1 MDSLFLY
8 IESNSIFV
16 ILLLVLLFHLRSTTK
31 LVHDEQLFRRALIL
45 NIVVLIADTGCWIFD
60 GRIILGT
67 TAVNRLVYASYYIST
82 VLFAFMWALY
92 AAYKLRPQG
101 RLKNKY
107 ITVISLPAVLAV
119 VVSVTSFWTESFY
132 GFDAKGVYY
141 RGYLFGMHAGI
152 LSFYIVISAVLAIKT
167 MIEDKNGDLR
177 RECIA
182 ILGFGIFPVI
192 GGVLQTAY
200 YGLNLAWTGSSV
212 SLLTV
217 FLCIQNRQIITDPLT
232 GIYNRGYFTKYVQ
245 RIFNSKEIGGKWY
258 LMVLDVDRFK
268 SINDTYGHTVGDR
281 ALIDVVRALQETCQN
296 YKNKDFLARYGGDEF
311 VIVCCR
317 NEEEEI
323 VDLEKNI
330 HSHLDEINEK
340 NGLPFELSLSVG
352 WAEFDAGQYSNMEE
366 LVSAADQ
373 AMYRQKAEKKR
384 AKP

>member
-8 IESNSIFV
+8 IESNGIFV

-31 LVHDEQLFRRALIL
+31 LAHDEQLFRRALIL

-60 GRIILGT
+60 GRTLFGT
-67 TAVNRLVYASYYIST
+67 TVINRLVYALYYIST
-82 VLFAFMWALY
+82 VLFAFLWTLY
-92 AAYKLRPQG
+92 AAYKLRPHG
-101 RLKNKY
+101 RLKNNY
-107 ITVISLPAVLAV
+107 ITVISLPAVVAV

-132 GFDAKGVYY
+132 GFDARGVYY
-141 RGYLFGMHAGI
+141 RGYLFGMHTAI
-152 LSFYIVISAVLAIKT
+152 LSFYIVVAAILAIKT
-167 MIEDKNGDLR
+167 MTEDKNGDLR

-192 GGVLQTAY
+192 GGVLQSAY

-212 SLLTV
+212 SLLVV

-245 RIFNSKEIGGKWY
+245 RIFNSRDIEDKWY

-268 SINDTYGHTVGDR
+268 SINDTYGHTVGDK
-281 ALIDVVRALQETCQN
+281 ALIDVVRALRETCKK
-296 YKNKDFLARYGGDEF
+296 YGDKDFLARYGGDEF
-311 VIVCCR
+311 VLVCRR
-317 NEEEEI
+317 NKTEEI

-330 HSHLDEINEK
+330 HSHLDEINERS
-340 NGLPFELSLSVG
+340 GRPFKLTLSIG
-352 WAEFDAGQYSNMEE
+352 WAGFDAGQYANIEE
-366 LVSAADQ
+366 LVSVADQ

-384 AKP
+384 EKV